1 MNVLR
6 RSIRRRVSDRL
17 RRLLIPLVA
26 VAVAAVALP
35 VIALASPAAAAE
47 DGTLRVLLF
56 YKPNFHAS
64 NVQAREAVRDLAG
77 ELADEYGQ
85 EVEIQETDDP
95 IAFTAENLATRD
107 AVVFAQTGGVLFNDA
122 QRTALEDYIRGG
134 GGYFGLHYAGWS
146 VGQSEHDVNPF
157 YAELVGASS
166 EGHPENPAVRPGR
179 VEVTAVDHP
188 LTQGLPDEFTRSDE
202 WYDWLVNPAPTVRTL
217 LSADESSYGMG
228 RQGTSHP
235 ITWCQEIDAGRSWY
249 SGMGHEG
256 TAYSEPV
263 IRTQMRNGLAYAAG
277 LLPAD
282 CSPPAKG
289 DTGAWSGVTPWPLVP
304 INMSLTA
311 DGKVQSFGSVST
323 GCTDDTPYD
332 FTGNSCVSQGG
343 QFEIDVWNP
352 EVPRTLANV
361 THGLVPN
368 TTYTDL
374 FCSMQVQNPRSQV
387 TMTVG
392 GDDGLGANAP
402 NDAAIG
408 VTSYSTSKGLHDEAP
423 MNYPRWYPTGTTLP
437 SGDIVVQGGS
447 LRGGPGGPGVKT
459 PELYAPDE
467 GNGWRLLDGATSA
480 VAYGDGGA
488 DHEGQDENRWWYP
501 RAFVAPGN
509 GNVFNISGT
518 QMFELDPSGDGEM
531 ILRGKVPAA
540 SANQGELGNPVG
552 ATSTATMYRPGKI
565 LQVGGGWWGNGGGP
579 DGASAG
585 FTVDITGPDGTASP
599 IVEPT
604 EPMTYERHWPT
615 STVLPD
621 GDVLVTG
628 GSRVN
633 NGNDGYVTN
642 AEIWNPDTGEW
653 SEVEAPYEHARLYH
667 STALLL
673 PDGRVMMGGGGTP
686 GPRSYTDVEYY
697 SPAYLFDGDEPAV
710 RPEIT
715 DAPLEIGYDGTFE
728 IATGTDVSRVTLVRN
743 GSVTHGFNN
752 DQNFQDLDFTQADGS
767 DTVSITSPVDGTYA
781 PPGAYMLFVFDED
794 GTPSVASMMNIS
806 PEVEMDARSPELVD
820 QFEYPRIPTEWR
832 SANPPAVVDVDA
844 GNGRMAPWAVDD
856 GVQLVRAANGANGG
870 LGSAGYHLALGDT
883 GSLERTLDGLDPGRE
898 YRVSLRFARDSRDAT
913 GVGPAAAQLSVGSLD
928 TTVTA
933 GTDTPSQAGSGTTF
947 DTLVETFTAD
957 SRSETLRLAAPGSGA
972 GLVVDDL
979 VVIGVD
985 PGLGDVPVHYEFE
998 EGEGSA
1004 AANSGTQGTAGAAV
1018 LTGDTT
1024 WSENGVFGG
1033 ALDLVGGT
1041 NANAADLPDNLLQGE
1056 DDFSTA
1062 FWVRPDTKGNWIGL
1076 FHIGDGLGGDGSFFQ
1091 IQMQT
1096 QADGNTGLAATF
1108 KQKGSPDQERVYATP
1123 TQDVVAEE
1131 WNHVAFTREG
1141 AVGTLYLNGEP
1152 IASRDDLTIT
1162 MSDVGP
1168 TSNNWLG
1175 RNGFPDPSYDGLM
1188 DDVRVYTSALT
1199 GDDVSRLHAD
1209 GSALRTTTSVSVTP
1223 VSPSPFAAPLT
1234 VSTSVQ
1240 DETEQSAD
1248 GSVELWV
1255 DAARVG
1261 VPVELAS
1268 GAATFPELTLGRG
1281 DHEIEVRYSADEG
1294 WRDSV
1299 ASVTHTVE
1307 RPPPGE
1313 GVPIHYAFDEGAG
1326 TTAANTGG
1334 DPSVGDATLMGDTT
1348 WTQDGQFAAGVSL
1361 PGGGAGTG
1369 NHVRLPD
1376 NIAEDMDEEFTV
1388 SIWTRPDA
1396 LPNWVPLVQ
1405 IGSSTDTFFLLQSST
1420 QADGPT
1426 GFAAT
1431 FKAPG
1436 NPAQERLTL
1445 GGGNDTPLNAWTH
1458 VVFTMSGSTGK
1469 LYFDGELV
1477 GTRDDFSLGIG
1488 DVGVDGTTTA
1498 NFIGGTSWPDPR
1510 YDGLVD
1516 EFRMFDYELTEE
1528 QVGELFEGPPVNAVP
1543 VAVDD
1548 AYSTDEGDP
1557 LTVPAPGVLGNDTD
1571 AEGDPLT
1578 AVGLTQPT
1586 NGTVAL
1592 EADGSF
1598 TYTPEADFAGAD
1610 TFTYRATDGSGES
1623 APATVTVTVEE
1634 DDESPLVETSL
1645 TATAD
1650 EIVYGR
1656 PGAVTVTISPV
1667 AATGS
1672 VLLMDGDTE
1681 LGSADL
1687 AEGEATIAVPGKVLV
1702 PGSYPLEVRYGGDDV
1717 HAASSSTLTLQVDKV
1732 APRLKVKAPKKIKQG
1747 KRAKVKVK
1755 VSAAHQVPA
1764 TGQVKIKVRPG
1775 KTITRTVKDGKLLT
1789 VKLPRAK
1796 RTKKLKVK
1804 VVYLGSDLVERTSS
1818 TVVIRVKRR

>member
-157 YAELVGASS
+157 YAQLVGASS

-540 SANQGELGNPVG
+540 SANQGDLGNPVG

-947 DTLVETFTAD
+947 DTLIETFTAD

-998 EGEGSA
+998 EGEVRGRQQRHPGDRRRRSAHRRHHLVRERRLRGSA
-1004 AANSGTQGTAGAAV
+1004 GPGGWHERQRSRPAGQPPAGRGRLLHRV
-1018 LTGDTT
+1018 LGPTRH
-1024 WSENGVFGG
+1024 
-1033 ALDLVGGT
+1033 
-1041 NANAADLPDNLLQGE
+1041 QGE
-1056 DDFSTA
+1056 LDRSLPHRGRSRWRRKLQPDPDA
-1062 FWVRPDTKGNWIGL
+1062 DPGRRQHRP
-1076 FHIGDGLGGDGSFFQ
+1076 GGDL
-1091 IQMQT
+1091 
-1096 QADGNTGLAATF
+1096 QA
-1108 KQKGSPDQERVYATP
+1108 
-1123 TQDVVAEE
+1123 
-1131 WNHVAFTREG
+1131 EG
-1141 AVGTLYLNGEP
+1141 QPGPGARLRHADPGRGRRGVEP
-1152 IASRDDLTIT
+1152 R
-1162 MSDVGP
+1162 
-1168 TSNNWLG
+1168 
-1175 RNGFPDPSYDGLM
+1175 
-1188 DDVRVYTSALT
+1188 
-1199 GDDVSRLHAD
+1199 RLH
-1209 GSALRTTTSVSVTP
+1209 P
-1223 VSPSPFAAPLT
+1223 
-1234 VSTSVQ
+1234 
-1240 DETEQSAD
+1240 
-1248 GSVELWV
+1248 
-1255 DAARVG
+1255 
-1261 VPVELAS
+1261 
-1268 GAATFPELTLGRG
+1268 
-1281 DHEIEVRYSADEG
+1281 
-1294 WRDSV
+1294 
-1299 ASVTHTVE
+1299 
-1307 RPPPGE
+1307 
-1313 GVPIHYAFDEGAG
+1313 
-1326 TTAANTGG
+1326 
-1334 DPSVGDATLMGDTT
+1334 
-1348 WTQDGQFAAGVSL
+1348 
-1361 PGGGAGTG
+1361 
-1369 NHVRLPD
+1369 
-1376 NIAEDMDEEFTV
+1376 
-1388 SIWTRPDA
+1388 
-1396 LPNWVPLVQ
+1396 
-1405 IGSSTDTFFLLQSST
+1405 
-1420 QADGPT
+1420 
-1426 GFAAT
+1426 
-1431 FKAPG
+1431 
-1436 NPAQERLTL
+1436 
-1445 GGGNDTPLNAWTH
+1445 
-1458 VVFTMSGSTGK
+1458 
-1469 LYFDGELV
+1469 
-1477 GTRDDFSLGIG
+1477 
-1488 DVGVDGTTTA
+1488 
-1498 NFIGGTSWPDPR
+1498 
-1510 YDGLVD
+1510 
-1516 EFRMFDYELTEE
+1516 
-1528 QVGELFEGPPVNAVP
+1528 
-1543 VAVDD
+1543 
-1548 AYSTDEGDP
+1548 
-1557 LTVPAPGVLGNDTD
+1557 
-1571 AEGDPLT
+1571 
-1578 AVGLTQPT
+1578 
-1586 NGTVAL
+1586 
-1592 EADGSF
+1592 
-1598 TYTPEADFAGAD
+1598 
-1610 TFTYRATDGSGES
+1610 
-1623 APATVTVTVEE
+1623 
-1634 DDESPLVETSL
+1634 
-1645 TATAD
+1645 
-1650 EIVYGR
+1650 
-1656 PGAVTVTISPV
+1656 
-1667 AATGS
+1667 
-1672 VLLMDGDTE
+1672 
-1681 LGSADL
+1681 
-1687 AEGEATIAVPGKVLV
+1687 
-1702 PGSYPLEVRYGGDDV
+1702 
-1717 HAASSSTLTLQVDKV
+1717 
-1732 APRLKVKAPKKIKQG
+1732 
-1747 KRAKVKVK
+1747 
-1755 VSAAHQVPA
+1755 
-1764 TGQVKIKVRPG
+1764 
-1775 KTITRTVKDGKLLT
+1775 
-1789 VKLPRAK
+1789 
-1796 RTKKLKVK
+1796 
-1804 VVYLGSDLVERTSS
+1804 
-1818 TVVIRVKRR
+1818 